1 MKLSLKQYMASVT
14 DSIGKAISS
23 AWRKRKDVFFR
34 ARLKLT
40 FYYVLFMVIIIGLF
54 STYLITEVDRSMQ
67 AILRRQIGRTEVFRK
82 EFPTDSKFEISF
94 DRINQ
99 MHERE
104 YAEASKAI
112 KTLIISVD
120 TFLLLL
126 VIALSWVLAGRTL
139 RPVRKALEEQKRFV
153 ADVSH
158 DLRTPLAIMK
168 TETEVA
174 LTGTLNGDCE
184 KEEYRNTLKS
194 NLEEIDKMSSLV
206 SDLLLLARSDNSF
219 SDYNQ
224 FENKNSEV
232 IDVKDLVQAL
242 CDKNRKLSELK
253 SQRFTFEADNQK
265 TYKVLGHYNSIER
278 ALQNIIQNAISY
290 TQESGH
296 ISVSIQQTGY
306 KIKIL
311 VKDTGVG
318 IAKADLP
325 KVFDRFYKASHA
337 RSQGT
342 GLGLPIAK
350 QIIEQYGGSVSL
362 TSEVSKGTEV
372 AVVLPSLK

>member
-1 MKLSLKQYMASVT
+1 MASVT
-14 DSIGKAISS
+14 DSIGKAFYSVL
-23 AWRKRKDVFFR
+23 RKRKDVFFR

-224 FENKNSEV
+224 FENKNNEV
-232 IDVKDLVQAL
+232 INVKDLVQAL

>member
-14 DSIGKAISS
+14 DSIGKAFYSVL
-23 AWRKRKDVFFR
+23 RKRKDVFFR

-224 FENKNSEV
+224 FENKNNEV
-232 IDVKDLVQAL
+232 INVKDLVQAL